1 MFSVKKCF
9 FLVVGFVALMNL
21 TKTSDRS
28 RHSYLGIPEFLSWR
42 AWLWQKQKTK
52 KKRAVRIVVK
62 KGWDG
67 ICRAYDIGMFPPKP
81 TATFFYCKVH
91 GFTQMD
97 VQKDKVCWPVKK
109 LRAGWIKASRSVSL
123 SLHFRRIR
131 VRKPAKQG
139 LQSSAQST
147 YSWTWGDQVLFVSYH
162 QHLGF
167 TLGL

>member
-1 MFSVKKCF
+1 MLSVKKCF

-21 TKTSDRS
+21 IKTSDRS

-42 AWLWQKQKTK
+42 AWVWQKQKTK
-52 KKRAVRIVVK
+52 KKRQLKLLWRRGEMEYAVHMIQECSPR
-62 KGWDG
+62 
-67 ICRAYDIGMFPPKP
+67 KP

-91 GFTQMD
+91 GFTQME

-139 LQSSAQST
+139 LQSSAQSI
-147 YSWTWGDQVLFVSYH
+147 YSCTWGDQVLFVSYH